1 MHQVTWII
9 KERIP
14 SLEVLLD
21 WSVVIGCRDGEGV
34 SLFATSVEKRTDTS
48 WGLAASISANFL
60 FERRG
65 SITFQ
70 FKASYIHSHQKHCTH
85 TPLDHVV

>member
-34 SLFATSVEKRTDTS
+34 SLFASSVEKRTDTS
-48 WGLAASISANFL
+48 W
-60 FERRG
+60 
-65 SITFQ
+65 
-70 FKASYIHSHQKHCTH
+70 
-85 TPLDHVV
+85 